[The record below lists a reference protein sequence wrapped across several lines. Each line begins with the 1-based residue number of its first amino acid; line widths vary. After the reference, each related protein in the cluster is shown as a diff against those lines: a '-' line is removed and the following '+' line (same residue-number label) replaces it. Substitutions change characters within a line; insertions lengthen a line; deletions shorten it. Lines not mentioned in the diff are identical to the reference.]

1 MIEYVEHETCI
12 CCDNKTIPKDEHNKD
27 YRLALKQVESG
38 EAIIKP
44 YVAPPEDSKHKR
56 DRLLSEMTYDFG
68 DGRVIQTRPQDEQN
82 IRNAIDIMQT
92 YNYPVYPGGWV
103 MLDNVK
109 YEVTVEELQT
119 ALKEGQKQAMK
130 IWDGYNP

>member
-1 MIEYVEHETCI
+1 MIEYI
-12 CCDNKTIPKDEHNKD
+12 DNIGFLLYRGTLIPKDEHNRA
-27 YRLALKQVESG
+27 YRLALKQIESG
-38 EAIIKP
+38 EAVIKP
-44 YVAPPEDSKHKR
+44 YVEPTENPKHKR

-82 IRNAIDIMQT
+82 LRNAIDIMQT
-92 YNYPVYPGGWV
+92 YNYPICHWI

-119 ALKEGQKQAMK
+119 ALKEGRKQAMK
-130 IWDGYNP
+130 IWNDYNP